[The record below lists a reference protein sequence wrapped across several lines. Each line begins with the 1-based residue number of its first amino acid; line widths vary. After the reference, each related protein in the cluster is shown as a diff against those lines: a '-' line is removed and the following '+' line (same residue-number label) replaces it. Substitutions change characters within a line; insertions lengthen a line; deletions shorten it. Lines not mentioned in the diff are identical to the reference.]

1 MCFYILKKNS
11 IFASNRTVTM
21 NNIINKLRIGG
32 IPALLVATTMVILIL
47 AVQYY
52 ISVRNDDEDAR
63 KLVNRE
69 LIIVEQQIMSEFKNA
84 EFALED
90 MADRAHLSLA
100 DADKMLDITH
110 YIIKENPNIKGAAI
124 AFVPYFYPKK
134 GHWFEPRCIREDNEI
149 ISEEIGG
156 IHHDYT
162 KLNWYREG
170 IKNKK
175 KNGHWSNPYIDD
187 TQNGIYILSLTRP
200 LHQGKKVVGVLCI
213 DMELAQLE
221 KILKEAEPYPG
232 SICQLINDKGEVL
245 ISSGETKSRDTNY
258 FSDSKKLKYSDVVV
272 QLSCPKKAIYG
283 QSTVLNLVTLGLL
296 LLGMLLL
303 AYIVRRTIYT
313 ITSLN
318 AAQQQKKIMDREMR
332 IAHGIQMDIVR
343 RDFPEELHATL
354 LPMKEVGGDLYDFY
368 QENDTLYFIIG
379 DVSGKGIP
387 AAMMM
392 SATVNLFRMAARHFS
407 TPAEIMGEINDV
419 LSERNPSLLFVTAFV
434 GKIDMKHELMTYCN
448 AGHNPPI
455 LNNSFMEMDPD
466 IPLGYQTNF
475 PYRQYGAFFPEG
487 SRLVLYTDGITEA
500 RNSAHQLMG
509 EDYLLNIVQAHY
521 TEPLSTMTD
530 SIIDDTNKFAGKTIQ
545 MDDITLM
552 CITNKT
558 AKQHPTIVIT
568 NDIEEL
574 QRVKLIVREYCDC
587 LGCEPHLTRKIMLA
601 VEEAVANIINYAY
614 PKESLGRIEIEL
626 HGRSASCKGQKG
638 DLTVTITDFGEPF
651 DPTAR
656 QEVDVT
662 KNIEKRQ
669 IGGLGIY
676 LYLKLMDS
684 CIYQRTEDG
693 RNVLIMTKGISK

>member
-1 MCFYILKKNS
+1 
-11 IFASNRTVTM
+11 
-21 NNIINKLRIGG
+21 
-32 IPALLVATTMVILIL
+32 
-47 AVQYY
+47 
-52 ISVRNDDEDAR
+52 
-63 KLVNRE
+63 
-69 LIIVEQQIMSEFKNA
+69 
-84 EFALED
+84 
-90 MADRAHLSLA
+90 
-100 DADKMLDITH
+100 
-110 YIIKENPNIKGAAI
+110 
-124 AFVPYFYPKK
+124 
-134 GHWFEPRCIREDNEI
+134 
-149 ISEEIGG
+149 
-156 IHHDYT
+156 
-162 KLNWYREG
+162 
-170 IKNKK
+170 
-175 KNGHWSNPYIDD
+175 
-187 TQNGIYILSLTRP
+187 
-200 LHQGKKVVGVLCI
+200 
-213 DMELAQLE
+213 
-221 KILKEAEPYPG
+221 
-232 SICQLINDKGEVL
+232 
-245 ISSGETKSRDTNY
+245 
-258 FSDSKKLKYSDVVV
+258 
-272 QLSCPKKAIYG
+272 
-283 QSTVLNLVTLGLL
+283 
-296 LLGMLLL
+296 
-303 AYIVRRTIYT
+303 
-313 ITSLN
+313 
-318 AAQQQKKIMDREMR
+318 MR

-521 TEPLSTMTD
+521 TEPLSTMTN

-626 HGRSASCKGQKG
+626 QGRSASCKGQKG